1 MSKEEFKTATLESP
15 EFSFNGTK
23 CWARVVSVYD
33 GDSPTIVFP
42 FNDKMY
48 KFSTRVYGI
57 DTSEIKSQDQ
67 ACKDRAIKARNRLV
81 ELITKAPFPQQVT
94 SKKDIQKLLA
104 QDVYLVWVECME
116 FDKYGR
122 VLIKMQSSPQDT
134 KNFADILIEEQCA
147 YPYFGGTKLNETQ
160 QSTL

>member
-1 MSKEEFKTATLESP
+1 MSKEDFKTATIDSP

-42 FNDKMY
+42 FNDKML

-57 DTSEIKSQDQ
+57 DTSEIKSHDP
-67 ACKDRAIKARNRLV
+67 ACKERAVKARNRLV
-81 ELITKAPFPQQVT
+81 ELITKAPFPSQIST
-94 SKKDIQKLLA
+94 KKDIQKLLA
-104 QDVYLVWVECME
+104 QDVHLVWVECME

-122 VLIKMQSSPQDT
+122 VLIKMWGSPQDT
-134 KNFADILIEEQCA
+134 KSFADILIEEKVA
-147 YPYFGGTKLNETQ
+147 YPYFGGTKLAETQ
-160 QSTL
+160 QATM